1 MHGRP
6 KVPERVVINFVS
18 NLGSFFPYQYPM
30 AIVKNTGNSTLNS
43 LNIKS
48 IYSAIFP
55 SSAGEV
61 ILASNSLKR
70 L

>member
-6 KVPERVVINFVS
+6 KVPEKVVINLVS
-18 NLGSFFPYQYPM
+18 NLGSFFPYQKPI

-48 IYSAIFP
+48 IYSAIFT
-55 SSAGEV
+55 SSSEEI
-61 ILASNSLKR
+61 ILASNSFKR